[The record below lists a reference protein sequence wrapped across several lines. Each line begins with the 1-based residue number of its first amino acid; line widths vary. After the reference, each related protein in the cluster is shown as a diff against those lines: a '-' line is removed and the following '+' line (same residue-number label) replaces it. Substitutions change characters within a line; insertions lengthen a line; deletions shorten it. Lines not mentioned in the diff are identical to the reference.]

1 MCGTD
6 QNHWKSS
13 PLWRTKGAFTL
24 GSFAWSEVPNQSS
37 IAPPSLC
44 PRWTAFILFYLGP
57 NRGSFA
63 SSSQQLFT
71 PLLSNDGAGE
81 GGKKLSAL
89 LCLRFWTVRFVYK
102 VSVHK
107 ALTSVLRMYCKCSKK
122 RWKRKEMR
130 HTALCLL
137 RKVSETHTNTF
148 LSNNMALTLKPPE
161 VAVYLK
167 APAGKFYP
175 HTWQLFLYC

>member
-122 RWKRKEMR
+122 NAENEKKWDIQLSACSGKWVK
-130 HTALCLL
+130 HTQ
-137 RKVSETHTNTF
+137 TH
-148 LSNNMALTLKPPE
+148 
-161 VAVYLK
+161 
-167 APAGKFYP
+167 FYQIIW
-175 HTWQLFLYC
+175 H